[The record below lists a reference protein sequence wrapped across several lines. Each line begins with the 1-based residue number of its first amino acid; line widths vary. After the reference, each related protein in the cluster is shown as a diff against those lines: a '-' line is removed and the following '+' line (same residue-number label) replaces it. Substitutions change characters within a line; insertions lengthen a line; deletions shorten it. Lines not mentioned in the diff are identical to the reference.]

1 MRKKRVSVIQ
11 KQYRYDKET
20 NSYLIEV
27 SLDDYD
33 DVYNQ
38 WDPAPFR
45 KRDIEEEFNEF
56 ITASA
61 EDIPSK
67 YGLIVSLYLP
77 INKKDENKEQ
87 ALISAYRNFYA
98 YETEKEKRNWTNLK
112 KKTSYYFILSM
123 LFLLIGY
130 FFMLD
135 IENIIIS
142 VAREGIFIGGWVFLW
157 EVITNI
163 FIVRREMKQSSLL
176 FQRLLQAEIR
186 FIYR

>member
-1 MRKKRVSVIQ
+1 
-11 KQYRYDKET
+11 
-20 NSYLIEV
+20 
-27 SLDDYD
+27 
-33 DVYNQ
+33 
-38 WDPAPFR
+38 
-45 KRDIEEEFNEF
+45 
-56 ITASA
+56 
-61 EDIPSK
+61 
-67 YGLIVSLYLP
+67 
-77 INKKDENKEQ
+77 
-87 ALISAYRNFYA
+87 
-98 YETEKEKRNWTNLK
+98 
-112 KKTSYYFILSM
+112 M